1 MASSVIVVATSDQ
14 PVLIRRNAAYL
25 ATRIAE
31 SFRDDGLDVNLMMD
45 SVTRFAVAQR
55 EIGLAAGEIP
65 TSRGYPPS
73 ALGLLPGLLERAGT
87 SEHGSITG
95 FYTVLVE
102 GDDLND
108 PIGDTVRAIAD
119 GHVALSRDLAN
130 AGHFPSID
138 VLHSASRV
146 SPAVTS
152 QEQQRLAAEARRMLA
167 VYDRARDLIE
177 IGAYAPGLDG
187 ELDRAVAVHPA
198 LSAFT
203 RQPLHQRCPAAE
215 SWQQLAACLWD
226 GPATH
231 AVGPA
236 GGDPR

>member
-1 MASSVIVVATSDQ
+1 
-14 PVLIRRNAAYL
+14 
-25 ATRIAE
+25 
-31 SFRDDGLDVNLMMD
+31 
-45 SVTRFAVAQR
+45 
-55 EIGLAAGEIP
+55 
-65 TSRGYPPS
+65 
-73 ALGLLPGLLERAGT
+73 
-87 SEHGSITG
+87 
-95 FYTVLVE
+95 
-102 GDDLND
+102 
-108 PIGDTVRAIAD
+108 
-119 GHVALSRDLAN
+119 
-130 AGHFPSID
+130 
-138 VLHSASRV
+138 V

-226 GPATH
+226 GPASH